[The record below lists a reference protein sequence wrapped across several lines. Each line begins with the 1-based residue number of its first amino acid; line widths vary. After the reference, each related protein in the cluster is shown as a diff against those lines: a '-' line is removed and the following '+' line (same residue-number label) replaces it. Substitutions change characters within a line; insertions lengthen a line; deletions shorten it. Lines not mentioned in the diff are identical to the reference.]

1 MLYTH
6 LHAPVSMNLSHSR
19 CVRGSLTFLF
29 PDEGEYM
36 LLSFLNMFTY
46 VMLITY
52 IRGFRRA
59 FVPERCF
66 YTDDDDKT

>member
-1 MLYTH
+1 
-6 LHAPVSMNLSHSR
+6 
-19 CVRGSLTFLF
+19 
-29 PDEGEYM
+29 M

-59 FVPERCF
+59 FVPERYF